1 MGNERVFH
9 AFHGRRAFKP
19 ARRLWEGWETFAH
32 IDNVELK
39 TLYRCSWVLPAVAT
53 PRFALR
59 GFALPSRAR
68 CARLRTPSLRTSPL
82 MLRIKA

>member
-32 IDNVELK
+32 IDNVESK
-39 TLYRCSWVLPAVAT
+39 TFYKCSWVLPAVAT

-59 GFALPSRAR
+59 GFALLAPAHVYDVLGSYASRPL
-68 CARLRTPSLRTSPL
+68 RLRLRVG
-82 MLRIKA
+82 